1 MEEIMQLKAEVIE
14 PEKGIQSNIAELQR
28 MCLDMAE
35 EMRGAKPLHTP
46 EEYKEAKR
54 VRADVRRAIKQV
66 EDERKRVKVAWTAP
80 LTTFEA
86 SVKGA
91 LSPLSEVEAQ
101 WAAAIKDYEQ
111 RGREAKYKRLEAYWE
126 QAYPALALCTVGEPL
141 VPFSRVVE
149 IVGGDWCRRVSEL
162 DEGRDGMA
170 KARMDELAESLAAG
184 AETISKLNE
193 PAEVVTMALSEL
205 YRTFNVVQAIDAA
218 KREHER
224 IEGMRELGRA
234 QAQTSVPEVPE
245 QAPEPP
251 AEPPRVT
258 AGAELPADGFE
269 MPERG
274 SFEPAGYVCIPI
286 RDRAHMEAVISVMKD
301 AGISGMY
308 RAASRVRILE
318 GDTND

>member
-14 PEKGIQSNIAELQR
+14 PEKGIRSNIAELQR

-91 LSPLSEVEAQ
+91 LTPLSEVEAQ
-101 WAAAIKDYEQ
+101 WAGVIKDYEN
-111 RGREAKYKRLEAYWE
+111 RGREAKLKRLEAYWE
-126 QAYPALALCTVGEPL
+126 ETYPGLALCTVGEPL

-149 IVGGDWCRRVSEL
+149 LAGREWTKRITEL
-162 DEGRDGMA
+162 DEGHDELP
-170 KARMDELAESLAAG
+170 KARMDTLADELAHG
-184 AETISKLNE
+184 AETIAALNE
-193 PAEVVTMALSEL
+193 PPEVVTMALSEL
-205 YRTFNVVQAIDAA
+205 YRTFSVVKAIDAA
-218 KREHER
+218 KREHAR

-234 QAQTSVPEVPE
+234 QAKTGVPEVPE

-251 AEPPRVT
+251 AEQPRVT
-258 AGAELPADGFE
+258 AGAESPAGGYE

-286 RDRAHMEAVISVMKD
+286 RDRAHMEAVINVMKG